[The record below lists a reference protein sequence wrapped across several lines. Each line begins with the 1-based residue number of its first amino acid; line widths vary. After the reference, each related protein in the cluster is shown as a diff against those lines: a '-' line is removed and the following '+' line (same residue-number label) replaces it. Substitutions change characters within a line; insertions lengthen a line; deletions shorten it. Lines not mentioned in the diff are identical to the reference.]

1 MTKKPD
7 SLKREHRK
15 RSGDPQSDREA
26 VFAKL
31 GLPDGLSVAGRADT
45 SAADPYNQ
53 KLEDA
58 PKRRS
63 LDDMR
68 RLSEAIK
75 GTNKW
80 QPQGET
86 SAFAKQLMAL
96 RVDLERSLRGAEGL
110 HEEAILSADKQPM
123 QRMAKKLRGA
133 VDHIKGALEDLIP
146 PEGV

>member
-1 MTKKPD
+1 MAKKPD
-7 SLKREHRK
+7 TLKREDHK
-15 RSGDPQSDREA
+15 RSDHPQSDRDA

-31 GLPDGLSVAGRADT
+31 GVPDGLSVAGRHDT
-45 SAADPYNQ
+45 LAADPYNQ

-75 GTNKW
+75 GTSKW

-86 SAFAKQLMAL
+86 SAFVEQLAAL
-96 RVDLERSLRGAEGL
+96 RMELERLLRGAEGL
-110 HEEAILSADKQPM
+110 HDEAI
-123 QRMAKKLRGA
+123 
-133 VDHIKGALEDLIP
+133 
-146 PEGV
+146 